1 MHEMRTGTDAY
12 VYKGHFTTKAPTLK
26 YWQSQVSLTT
36 VCYHAHQLEMGGSG
50 SPVLVQTELLGPAI
64 IALLQHVN
72 KNEIAHTNQN
82 TASLHQHTSSGA
94 MHLDREHT

>member
-1 MHEMRTGTDAY
+1 MRCELEPMHMFTKGIFLPRQLPSSTGNRRSALPPS
-12 VYKGHFTTKAPTLK
+12 ATL
-26 YWQSQVSLTT
+26 LL
-36 VCYHAHQLEMGGSG
+36 QLEMGGSG